1 MYAIAPTPVIQNVDP
16 LAARRTIARLLTR
29 IISRAY
35 GSIDQILNIDIA
47 DDGLITCL
55 FRDDDKDRKLIR
67 LALGDR
73 AEYKQVLDGRTDA
86 VNTDAD
92 QYLVA
97 YANSIGQRTDKIS
110 KPKNCKTGLSCKG
123 ACISKNDTCRIDVP
137 EALNRQEISDLND
150 AVNQV
155 QQAKFVGVAPDE
167 DELNNKN
174 IRELKDEAR
183 KRGVYRYSYMTQN
196 QLRESIRLQKANP
209 DRQRVVQ
216 EGLNR
221 TASSKKALKSL
232 LPQPVAGAWRDIE
245 KISKF
250 FGDNRPAAGILAASV
265 LLGIPSSVM
274 MSARDNYKE
283 GLPESATMAY
293 QRSLTTPV
301 ESTSKP
307 QITFAVGG
315 FSNLGSSGDKLA
327 EYLKTPLDTSRR
339 EQWFNKTQEI
349 IPFNNT
355 EFNVPPT
362 NIEQKDKNGNYNPL
376 YLGYVAKE
384 SFGKYLSNVVG
395 GRNEAAVDLASKLY
409 AYGSKYRDKPLNV
422 VSHGSGGNVVDE
434 AAEIL
439 SRIKPAKGLDGGE
452 ILKRLNIARLG
463 GASFGLTGGTT
474 QDDKNWANINNRTIT
489 SKNDP
494 FSILPKKFA
503 QFVSSVKGHEI
514 GDYLSDGNVRD
525 KIRET
530 FGFFSNSVAG
540 SKSSDKSKKE
550 VFEATG
556 TLLKAINPALG
567 KIWSLTEAIGQKYKD
582 NPTAAAISTAAVLA
596 QTTVGVAVAARAN
609 YNNNIQ
615 RSALE
620 AQGIV
625 ASGGTSSPAPTK
637 PQVIVAIGDGETPSG
652 NVAKSIT
659 DNSKKVKDQTDRDM
673 YDQSDVIAFDR
684 TLPPQ
689 PKGRVMGIIDT
700 MAKSYEAVMSKSLKV
715 GRDPEA
721 VRLAAELYQIGNSTY
736 GSNTTEHPAIAIVG
750 LKQGGETAKRA
761 LDILESMQKVG
772 SQGNVSGSYIAKQ
785 IHLVTLG
792 TPELGFG
799 GDKADFK
806 KPDGDILK
814 TPKTDLWSDG
824 DLWSRTPFKGKNPD
838 NFSGSNGSW
847 VDYLSVDA
855 ADMIAKK
862 LNATL
867 TQRRKARKQTP

>member
-1 MYAIAPTPVIQNVDP
+1 MYAITPTPVIQNVDP
-16 LAARRTIARLLTR
+16 LAARRVIARLLTR

-35 GSIDQILNIDIA
+35 GSIDQILDIKIG
-47 DDGLITCL
+47 DDGLISCL
-55 FRDDDKDRKLIR
+55 FRDDDKDQKLIR
-67 LALGDR
+67 LELGDR
-73 AEYKQVLDGRTDA
+73 IEYKQVIDGRTDA
-86 VNTDAD
+86 VSTDAD

-97 YANSIGQRTDKIS
+97 YANNIGQRNDKIS
-110 KPKNCKTGLSCKG
+110 KPKNCKVGLSCKG
-123 ACISKNDTCRIDVP
+123 ACISKTDTCRIDVP
-137 EALNRQEISDLND
+137 EALNKQEVSDLND
-150 AVNQV
+150 AVNDV
-155 QQAKFVGVAPDE
+155 QKAKFVGVAPVS
-167 DELNNKN
+167 DELDNKN

-183 KRGVYRYSYMTQN
+183 KRGVYRYSYMNQS

-209 DRQRVVQ
+209 DRQKIVR

-221 TASSKKALKSL
+221 AESSKKALKSL
-232 LPQPVAGAWRDIE
+232 LPQPVAGAWKDIE

-274 MSARDNYKE
+274 MSARDRYKE
-283 GLPESATMAY
+283 GLPESALMAY
-293 QRSLTTPV
+293 QRAQTTPV
-301 ESTSKP
+301 DPTSKP
-307 QITFAVGG
+307 QLTFAVGG

-327 EYLKTPLDTSRR
+327 EYLKTPLDTSKR
-339 EQWFNKTQEI
+339 EQWFNKTQEV
-349 IPFNNT
+349 IPFNNP

-409 AYGSKYRDKPLNV
+409 AYGAKYRDKPLNV
-422 VSHGSGGNVVDE
+422 VSHGSGGNVIDE

-439 SRIKPAKGLDGGE
+439 SRIKPPKGLDGGE
-452 ILKRLNIARLG
+452 VLKRLNIARLG

-494 FSILPKKFA
+494 FSILPKRFS

-514 GDYLSDGNVRD
+514 GDYLSDGGVRD

-530 FGFFSNSVAG
+530 FGFFSSSVAG
-540 SKSSDKSKKE
+540 SKSSDKAKKE
-550 VFEATG
+550 VLKEAG
-556 TLLKAINPALG
+556 DLLAFVDPSLG
-567 KIWSLTEAIGQKYKD
+567 KTWNLVSAIGDKYKD
-582 NPTAAAISTAAVLA
+582 NPAAARLNLIATLA
-596 QTTVGVAVAARAN
+596 KSSIPVAIAARVN
-609 YNNNIQ
+609 YVNNIQ
-615 RSALE
+615 KSALE

-625 ASGGTSSPAPTK
+625 ANGATTSPAPTK
-637 PQVIVAIGDGETPSG
+637 PQVIVAVGDGETPS
-652 NVAKSIT
+652 NTLAKSIST
-659 DNSKKVKDQTDRDM
+659 NSSKVKDQPDRDM
-673 YDQSDVIAFDR
+673 YAQSDVIPFDR
-684 TLPPQ
+684 SLPP
-689 PKGRVMGIIDT
+689 PTKGRLMGVIDT
-700 MAKSYEAVMSKSLKV
+700 MAKSYEAVMNKSLKA

-721 VRLAAELYQIGNSTY
+721 VRLAAELYAIGNSTY
-736 GSNTTEHPAIAIVG
+736 GGNTAEHPAIAIVG

-761 LDILESMQKVG
+761 LDILETMQKAG

-799 GDKADFK
+799 GDKADSR
-806 KPDGDILK
+806 KPNADILK

-824 DLWSRTPFKGKNPD
+824 DLWGRTPFKGKNPD
-838 NFSGSNGSW
+838 SFGGSNGSS
-847 VDYLSVDA
+847 VDYLSVNA
-855 ADMIAKK
+855 ADAIAKK

-867 TQRRKARKQTP
+867 TQRRKSRKQTP

>member
-1 MYAIAPTPVIQNVDP
+1 MYAIAPAPAIQNTDP
-16 LAARRTIARLLTR
+16 LAARRVIARLLTR

-67 LALGDR
+67 LVLGDR
-73 AEYKQVLDGRTDA
+73 IEYKQVLDGRTDA
-86 VNTDAD
+86 VSTDAD

-97 YANSIGQRTDKIS
+97 YANNIGQRTDKIS
-110 KPKNCKTGLSCKG
+110 KPKNCKVGLSCKG
-123 ACISKNDTCRIDVP
+123 ACISKTDICRIDVP
-137 EALNRQEISDLND
+137 DALNRQEVSDLND
-150 AVNQV
+150 AVNEV
-155 QQAKFVGVAPDE
+155 QKAKFVGVEPVS
-167 DELNNKN
+167 DELDNKN

-183 KRGVYRYSYMTQN
+183 KRGVYRYSYMNQS

-209 DRQRVVQ
+209 DRQKVVR

-221 TASSKKALKSL
+221 TESSKKALKSL
-232 LPQPVAGAWRDIE
+232 LPQPFAGAWKDIE

-265 LLGIPSSVM
+265 LIGIPSSVM
-274 MSARDNYKE
+274 MSARDRYKE
-283 GLPESATMAY
+283 GLPESALMAY
-293 QRSLTTPV
+293 QRAQTTPV
-301 ESTSKP
+301 EPTSKP

-315 FSNLGSSGDKLA
+315 FSNLGSSGDKVA
-327 EYLKTPLDTSRR
+327 EYLKTPLDTSKR

-349 IPFNNT
+349 IPFNNP

-439 SRIKPAKGLDGGE
+439 SRIKPPKGIDGGE
-452 ILKRLNIARLG
+452 VLKRLNIARLG

-494 FSILPKKFA
+494 FSILPKKFS

-540 SKSSDKSKKE
+540 GKITDETSDEVKKTIKD
-550 VFEATG
+550 VA
-556 TLLKAINPALG
+556 KAIDPKFGKLANLIDGAL
-567 KIWSLTEAIGQKYKD
+567 STYKD
-582 NPTAAAISTAAVLA
+582 NPKAASINILGALTVTSIGIAAKSKLNYKDNLGNSAGKAQEMVSSGQASAVPISKPNVII
-596 QTTVGVAVAARAN
+596 TVGDAEVNGDEMAKRIKGLKPNSGQGLASAN
-609 YNNNIQ
+609 YLKESEVIPFERPFLTPPSRNKFM
-615 RSALE
+615 
-620 AQGIV
+620 
-625 ASGGTSSPAPTK
+625 AP
-637 PQVIVAIGDGETPSG
+637 VD
-652 NVAKSIT
+652 
-659 DNSKKVKDQTDRDM
+659 
-673 YDQSDVIAFDR
+673 F
-684 TLPPQ
+684 
-689 PKGRVMGIIDT
+689 
-700 MAKSYEAVMSKSLKV
+700 MAKTYETVMKKSL
-715 GRDPEA
+715 GAGTDPEA
-721 VRLAAELYQIGNSTY
+721 IRLAANIY
-736 GSNTTEHPAIAIVG
+736 AIANTPYAGTTNSYPSVSVVG

-761 LDILESMQKVG
+761 LDILEKMTKVQVG
-772 SQGNVSGSYIAKQ
+772 AKSDPNIVGGRSVSSGQ
-785 IHLVTLG
+785 VHVVTLG
-792 TPELGFG
+792 TPELDFG
-799 GDKADFK
+799 GKDANAARNDLWV
-806 KPDGDILK
+806 DGDIF
-814 TPKTDLWSDG
+814 G
-824 DLWSRTPFKGKNPD
+824 RTPFKGASPSYISAGN
-838 NFSGSNGSW
+838 NGSAS
-847 VDYLSVDA
+847 DYLEAPVITDLLGKLASTSFA
-855 ADMIAKK
+855 RTKK
-862 LNATL
+862 N
-867 TQRRKARKQTP
+867 RRQ

>member
-1 MYAIAPTPVIQNVDP
+1 MYAIAPTPVTQNVDP
-16 LAARRTIARLLTR
+16 LAARRVIARLLTR

-47 DDGLITCL
+47 NDGLITCL

-67 LALGDR
+67 LVLGDR
-73 AEYKQVLDGRTDA
+73 IEYKLIQEGRSDS
-86 VNTDAD
+86 VNTEAD
-92 QYLVA
+92 QYLLA
-97 YANSIGQRTDKIS
+97 YANNIGYRADKIS
-110 KPKNCKTGLSCKG
+110 KPKNCKIGLSCKG
-123 ACISKNDTCRIDVP
+123 ACIAKTDVCRTDVP
-137 EALNRQEISDLND
+137 EVLNRQEISDLND

-155 QQAKFVGVAPDE
+155 QKAKFVGVAPVE
-167 DELNNKN
+167 DDLDTKN
-174 IRELKDEAR
+174 IRELKEEAR
-183 KRGVYRYSYMTQN
+183 KRGVYRYSYMSQA

-274 MSARDNYKE
+274 MSARDRYKE
-283 GLPESATMAY
+283 GLPESALMAY
-293 QRSLTTPV
+293 QRAQTTPV
-301 ESTSKP
+301 EPTSKP

-315 FSNLGSSGDKLA
+315 FSNLGSSGDKVA
-327 EYLKTPLDTSRR
+327 EYLKTPLDTSKR

-349 IPFNNT
+349 IPFNNA

-362 NIEQKDKNGNYNPL
+362 NIDKKDKDGNYNPL

-439 SRIKPAKGLDGGE
+439 SRIKPPKGVDGGE
-452 ILKRLNIARLG
+452 VLKRLNIARLG

-474 QDDKNWANINNRTIT
+474 QDDKNWASINNRTIT

-494 FSILPKKFA
+494 FSILPKRFS

-514 GDYLSDGNVRD
+514 EDYLTNGDVRD

-530 FGFFSNSVAG
+530 FGFFSSSIAG
-540 SKSSDKSKKE
+540 SKSSDKSRRE
-550 VFEATG
+550 TAEATG
-556 TLLKAINPALG
+556 DLLKLVNPALG
-567 KIWSLTEAIGQKYKD
+567 KTWNLVSAIGDKYKD
-582 NPTAAAISTAAVLA
+582 NPKAAAINTVAVLG
-596 QTTVGVAVAARAN
+596 QVALGTAVVARAN
-609 YNNNIQ
+609 YSNNIAK
-615 RSALE
+615 SAFE
-620 AQGIV
+620 AQQIV
-625 ASGGTSSPAPTK
+625 ASGGTTFPAPTN
-637 PQVIVAIGDGETPSG
+637 PNVIIAVGDGETSSDTLS
-652 NVAKSIT
+652 KTIK
-659 DNSKKVKDQTDRDM
+659 DNGSKVQSPAEKLL
-673 YDQSDVIAFDR
+673 YSQSDVISFDR
-684 TLPPQ
+684 TLPPPQ
-689 PKGRVMGIIDT
+689 KGRLMGVIDT
-700 MAKSYEAVMSKSLKV
+700 MAKSYEAVMSKSLKA

-721 VRLAAELYQIGNSTY
+721 VRLAAELYAIGNTPY
-736 GSNTTEHPAIAIVG
+736 GGNTSEYPAISLVG

-772 SQGNVSGSYIAKQ
+772 SQNNVAGSFVAKQ

-799 GDKADFK
+799 GDKVDPK
-806 KPDGDILK
+806 KPNPDILK

-824 DLWSRTPFKGKNPD
+824 DLWGRTPFKGNNPES
-838 NFSGSNGSW
+838 FSGSNGSA
-847 VDYLSVDA
+847 VDYLSVNA
-855 ADMIAKK
+855 ASKIAQK

-867 TQRRKARKQTP
+867 AQRRKARTRP